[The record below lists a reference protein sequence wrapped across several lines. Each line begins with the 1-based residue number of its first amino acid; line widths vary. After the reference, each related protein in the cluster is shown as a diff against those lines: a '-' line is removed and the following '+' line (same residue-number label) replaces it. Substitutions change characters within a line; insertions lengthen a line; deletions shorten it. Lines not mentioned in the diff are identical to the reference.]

1 MSDDSQAPE
10 RHHSETPAEGD
21 ATAEPFDD
29 RAHSQD
35 AAEGPDID
43 DEPGPT
49 DLASLGASLS
59 TLEFAGTLRA
69 RRNFPASGRL
79 PATWTRLPRPVS

>member
-1 MSDDSQAPE
+1 MREDSQAPE
-10 RHHSETPAEGD
+10 RAHSETPAEGD

-43 DEPGPT
+43 EEPGT
-49 DLASLGASLS
+49 GA
-59 TLEFAGTLRA
+59 
-69 RRNFPASGRL
+69 
-79 PATWTRLPRPVS
+79 

>member
-1 MSDDSQAPE
+1 MREDSEAPQ
-10 RHHSETPAEGD
+10 RAHSETPAEGD

-43 DEPGPT
+43 DESGTGAKGNAAPG
-49 DLASLGASLS
+49 
-59 TLEFAGTLRA
+59 
-69 RRNFPASGRL
+69 GRTA
-79 PATWTRLPRPVS
+79 P

>member
-10 RHHSETPAEGD
+10 RAHSETPAEGD

-35 AAEGPDID
+35 PAEGPDID
-43 DEPGPT
+43 DEPDSAAKGDAGP
-49 DLASLGASLS
+49 G
-59 TLEFAGTLRA
+59 
-69 RRNFPASGRL
+69 GRTG
-79 PATWTRLPRPVS
+79 P

>member
-1 MSDDSQAPE
+1 MREDSEAPE
-10 RHHSETPAEGD
+10 RAHSETPAEGD

-43 DEPGPT
+43 DEPGT
-49 DLASLGASLS
+49 GA
-59 TLEFAGTLRA
+59 TGNAAPGA
-69 RRNFPASGRL
+69 RTGP
-79 PATWTRLPRPVS
+79 

>member
-1 MSDDSQAPE
+1 MREDSEAPE
-10 RHHSETPAEGD
+10 RAHSETPAEGD

-43 DEPGPT
+43 DEPGP
-49 DLASLGASLS
+49 GAKGN
-59 TLEFAGTLRA
+59 AAPG
-69 RRNFPASGRL
+69 GRTG
-79 PATWTRLPRPVS
+79 P

>member
-1 MSDDSQAPE
+1 MSEDSQAPE

-35 AAEGPDID
+35 AAEGPDTD

-49 DLASLGASLS
+49 A
-59 TLEFAGTLRA
+59 
-69 RRNFPASGRL
+69 
-79 PATWTRLPRPVS
+79 